1 MRQLIQER
9 QRALDA
15 FQICWLS
22 TSTCRKNLGEIQINS
37 EPMVWLCCKR
47 ALRSWH
53 PISATAPTRVADP
66 EARKGGV
73 VRGDHG
79 DRGGR
84 KMAWSTTHH
93 ARDVTSEIFQ
103 LMFAPP
109 WVRLWLA
116 LLKMEG
122 RDGHS
127 VKGGTDHH
135 ISRFCAKPII
145 LRCEVSSP
153 VKVLRSG
160 PDSRVLLKTIL
171 VHFYCYCRRVSQSES
186 GGGGRRC
193 CCHGSKRRSI
203 WHRAMEHGCSEKVS
217 GYWRLSMH
225 VYDRLNSGHCC
236 HCLNVQL

>member
-1 MRQLIQER
+1 MRQPIQER
-9 QRALDA
+9 QWALDA

-22 TSTCRKNLGEIQINS
+22 TSTCAGTSVKFGFNS

-47 ALRSWH
+47 TLRSCR

-66 EARKGGV
+66 GARKGGV

-93 ARDVTSEIFQ
+93 GRDVTSEIFQ

-135 ISRFCAKPII
+135 ISRFCTKPFV
-145 LRCEVSSP
+145 LRCVVSSP
-153 VKVLRSG
+153 VKVLMR
-160 PDSRVLLKTIL
+160 LLKTIL

-193 CCHGSKRRSI
+193 CHGSKRRSI
-203 WHRAMEHGCSEKVS
+203 WHRAMEHRYFEKVS
-217 GYWRLSMH
+217 EYWRLSML
-225 VYDRLNSGHCC
+225 VYDRLNSGHSC
-236 HCLNVQL
+236 HSLNVQL